1 MVSELN
7 LCNTCVKTAN
17 QVFVNLGFYGC
28 SANLVM
34 YLTSVMH
41 QSNAAASMNV
51 SNWNGAGYITP
62 LVGAFL
68 ADAYWGRY
76 WASIVSSFIYI
87 IVCASHKF

>member
-1 MVSELN
+1 ML
-7 LCNTCVKTAN
+7 
-17 QVFVNLGFYGC
+17 VNLGFYGC

-41 QSNAAASMNV
+41 MSNAAASTSV
-51 SNWNGAGYITP
+51 SNWNGVGYITP

-76 WASIVSSFIYI
+76 WASFVASFVFLMVSAIP
-87 IVCASHKF
+87 VAHELMPLLDRL